1 MDIKIYIYIASGVM
15 VTLFLFAFG
24 RFLWRVPSLIDT
36 SIFKDIGKFMY
47 RIMCKSGFIVI
58 IIIFITY
65 YICMNSPSLNKLND
79 NPDHSNLNAK
89 KERANE
95 KAN

>member
-1 MDIKIYIYIASGVM
+1 
-15 VTLFLFAFG
+15 
-24 RFLWRVPSLIDT
+24 
-36 SIFKDIGKFMY
+36 MY